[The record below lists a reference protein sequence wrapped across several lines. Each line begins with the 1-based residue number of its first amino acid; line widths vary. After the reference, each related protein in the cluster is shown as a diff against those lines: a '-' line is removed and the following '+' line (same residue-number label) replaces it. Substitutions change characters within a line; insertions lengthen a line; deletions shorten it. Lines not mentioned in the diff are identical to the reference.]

1 MQQAHKKRP
10 GDMLMGLG
18 GGSST
23 LAAFSKIDNQALIM
37 FISLPGE
44 SFARHHVALSFAD
57 WTDAKQP
64 DQSGADHVR
73 TILAFLFTPP
83 SKTVALAASA
93 APDTAGHRPN
103 ACLPSRNRASRRW
116 WRPRESARAP
126 RSSESPRRAEAE
138 VEVPFCRPA
147 TATEG
152 AAHY

>member
-1 MQQAHKKRP
+1 MQQPHKKKP
-10 GDMLMGLG
+10 GDRLMGMG
-18 GGSST
+18 GGSSH

-44 SFARHHVALSFAD
+44 SFSRHHVALSFAG

-64 DQSGADHVR
+64 DQSGADHLR
-73 TILAFLFTPP
+73 TILPFFFTPP
-83 SKTVALAASA
+83 SKIACSTASA
-93 APDTAGHRPN
+93 ALDTAGHRPN
-103 ACLPSRNRASRRW
+103 ACLPSRNQANRRW